1 MLLELI
7 LAILAGILVGCF
19 TGITPGVHI
28 NTVTAI
34 LISNISLFY
43 FLSIESLVA
52 FIASLAVSHTIL
64 DFIPSILTGATDDES
79 FMSVLPGHQMLK
91 EGKGR
96 EAIFLVLIG
105 ALTSIP
111 IILIITPIFIKL
123 VPIAY
128 ERIIFFIPFLLIFI
142 SIYTIIRDDK
152 AWSALVV
159 FLATGLLGYAS
170 LNSAVKDPLLPLLGG
185 LFGASSIII
194 SLKQKVELPLQ
205 EPLKFPKFKEI
216 KKDYFQA
223 LVGSVISSPLCSFL
237 PAIGSGHA
245 ATISSEITNQSR
257 KSFLIMLGTINL
269 VVMVLSFAT
278 LYSLGKTR
286 TGASAAVKELLGELS
301 IQNLWKIIT
310 ITIITIII
318 TAFVALMVT
327 NLFIKLMEKLNY
339 RKISLSM
346 LLILTI
352 AVLTLSNI
360 AGFLVFITSTA
371 WGIFAIQSNIKRINM
386 MGCLLIPTIIIY
398 LTNAF

>member
-386 MGCLLIPTIIIY
+386 MG
-398 LTNAF
+398 